1 MTLTFN
7 SDKYKELLAKYQPR
21 LIRNEEENEKA
32 LAIVEELMHRHDLTP
47 EEDELFDLLITL
59 IEKFEQEYYAPGQS
73 STPHYML
80 LFLME
85 QKDIKQSDLVGVIGS
100 LEIVS
105 EVVNG
110 KREISKAEAK
120 ALEYFFKSD
129 YYSISS

>member
-7 SDKYKELLAKYQPR
+7 SDKYKELLTKYQPR

-32 LAIVEELMHRHDLTP
+32 LAIVEKLMHRRNLTP

-73 STPHYML
+73 STPHSML
-80 LFLME
+80 VFLME
-85 QKDIKQSDLVGVIGS
+85 QKDIKQSDLVRVIS
-100 LEIVS
+100 S

-110 KREISKAEAK
+110 KREISKVEAK
-120 ALEYFFKSD
+120 ALGDFFKVD
-129 YYSISS
+129 ADLFV